1 MDFGGKLSFTTSC
14 LRVQQPPNQ
23 HVLEPQRK
31 LSASQMLM
39 STAVAWCSVALR
51 HVWHPMSFLRNSL
64 PPLIEPESL
73 LYYFSVQLTPTA
85 SVTKMDHHCPNLKH
99 SCQSFHYK
107 SN

>member
-64 PPLIEPESL
+64 PPLIELESL

-85 SVTKMDHHCPNLKH
+85 SVTREKRWIITV
-99 SCQSFHYK
+99 QT
-107 SN
+107 